1 MSLVPCLAPRLPLL
15 GVAVDR
21 RRLSPAEGAWVSW
34 WGTGWAEADPRDAR
48 LVEALA
54 DDPATMAVCLSQS
67 LPWCR
72 ALAERGEA
80 LACITVPAL
89 RRAVA
94 HVEARGMEAPG
105 MRPPADGGRVREDGL
120 PVRGPTR
127 PTCLVPGDP
136 PPRVWVSGVLAWS
149 LRLWWMREDGD
160 GGVVHVD
167 LTREG

>member
-1 MSLVPCLAPRLPLL
+1 M
-15 GVAVDR
+15 
-21 RRLSPAEGAWVSW
+21 SW

-72 ALAERGEA
+72 ELAERGEA
-80 LACITVPAL
+80 LAHVTVAGL

-94 HVEARGMEAPG
+94 HVEAQGMRWG

-127 PTCLVPGDP
+127 PTRLVPDTASGW
-136 PPRVWVSGVLAWS
+136 VWVSGVIAWS
-149 LRLWWMREDGD
+149 LRLWWMRGD
-160 GGVVHVD
+160 GSTGVVHVD